1 MICSNNKDPQRIY
14 IGKLGLE
21 KLITNR
27 EARPEAGLKVGEG
40 CLHKVPTNWASGT
53 NKMLIHYL
61 TEFWR
66 LEGNSNPLQCSCLE
80 NPIDRGACHLWGC
93 TESDT
98 TEAT

>member
-1 MICSNNKDPQRIY
+1 MPRERIY

-27 EARPEAGLKVGEG
+27 EARARPEAGLKVGEG

-53 NKMLIHYL
+53 DKMFIHHL

-66 LEGNSNPLQCSCLE
+66 LEFRNQGVCRVSPFQ
-80 NPIDRGACHLWGC
+80 RQ
-93 TESDT
+93 
-98 TEAT
+98 